1 MNTHIWKGAEN
12 CENRNIGPWKK
23 KETYVFLL
31 SNYIKLRNDHRT
43 YPPKKYFTQMKKN
56 PWEGSKTRPQER
68 PAAKAA
74 LRSLPP
80 RPTAFTPGEENTAF
94 PWQLNLPS
102 AAFGLEDHI
111 LHALRRPSA
120 DAPPPTPFQPRPFD
134 ARTHE
139 RGVLY
144 GAAVDLF
151 DFYLLFLG
159 SNVVVFYHY
168 YFSSQLIH
176 PCRLPLFVCTWR
188 ILT

>member
-23 KETYVFLL
+23 RDLRVFTL
-31 SNYIKLRNDHRT
+31 KLYQATEWSSDI
-43 YPPKKYFTQMKKN
+43 PPKKTFYSDEKN